1 MITLSGVHKTYQ
13 TKKGVRRVLDDISIS
28 VARGEKV
35 GILGGNG
42 SGKSTLIRL
51 IGGAEYPTR
60 GSITRGMT
68 VSWPLAFGGGFQTSL
83 TGLDNLRFI
92 CRVYR
97 ADAEKATAFVEDFAE
112 LGPYL
117 REPIRSYSTGMKMRL
132 AFALSMAIEFDC
144 YLVDEILAVG
154 DARFQE
160 KCHHELMTKRADRAL
175 LMVSHMPDH
184 ITKYCNIIYVLHA
197 ARMTRFDQVEEA
209 YEYFAKCA

>member
-1 MITLSGVHKTYQ
+1 MITLNSVHKTYQ
-13 TKKGVRRVLDDISIS
+13 TRKGVKRVLDDISLT

-51 IGGAEYPTR
+51 IGGAEFPTR

-92 CRVYR
+92 CRIYR
-97 ADAEKATAFVEDFAE
+97 ADIKQATAFVEEFAE
-112 LGPYL
+112 LGAYL
-117 REPIRSYSTGMKMRL
+117 REPIRSYSTGMRMRL

-154 DARFQE
+154 DARYQE

-197 ARMTRFDQVEEA
+197 ARMTRFDKVDEA
-209 YEYFAKCA
+209 YEYFAKCG